1 MKTLIKKIPGSSIM
15 NINYGDHILKSVIAS
30 RWAKSKLSVLLMMFV
45 TTIIRFHLVS
55 IVGILISVN
64 PYIDFIT
71 QVVLGVVFVLHTNK
85 IYNLV
90 VLKQSSFY
98 KLTRY
103 MVNNYT
109 PERWRNW
116 KRLVTL
122 SFAIYIIVA
131 MLFIE
136 ITSNLI
142 ILYTFQ
148 YIVSYMIIDI
158 IEQKRF
164 EKMLKKYQDKPDR
177 TIYAEFNIMDSFYDV
192 PDNDK
197 KYLCDATYEKID
209 KPTLKKNKLSDS
221 LGKIGFVIIDD
232 YH

>member
-1 MKTLIKKIPGSSIM
+1 MTFSLNDPEVNISPLESSI
-15 NINYGDHILKSVIAS
+15 NSSNRDGLNEETRV
-30 RWAKSKLSVLLMMFV
+30 LSSAFV
-45 TTIIRFHLVS
+45 S
-55 IVGILISVN
+55 
-64 PYIDFIT
+64 
-71 QVVLGVVFVLHTNK
+71 
-85 IYNLV
+85 
-90 VLKQSSFY
+90 
-98 KLTRY
+98 
-103 MVNNYT
+103 
-109 PERWRNW
+109 
-116 KRLVTL
+116 
-122 SFAIYIIVA
+122 
-131 MLFIE
+131 
-136 ITSNLI
+136 LI

-197 KYLCDATYEKID
+197 KYLCDTTYEKID